1 MYNIFVKNN
10 VTGKVWGQGTFYTG
24 EDLNFFRQQEQSGI
38 FGKPDRW
45 VREDLRE
52 PYELLLT
59 PLETRESEGYIEY
72 HYSSD
77 YIFTYSLSPTESS
90 ETVAAGI
97 RCRKCCEEIHNY
109 VTGYNLHRQINTTL
123 FQQTFNSVFQLILAN
138 RPNSLKLAV
147 LAVPVDGD
155 LVPQDLKDT
164 ILFIFTK
171 YGF

>member
-10 VTGKVWGQGTFYTG
+10 VTEKVWGQGTFYTG
-24 EDLNFFRQQEQSGI
+24 EDLNYYRQQEQNLV

-59 PLETRESEGYIEY
+59 PLETREVEGYLEY
-72 HYSSD
+72 HYPSD
-77 YIFTYSLSPTESS
+77 YTFTYSLSSTESN

-109 VTGYNLHRQINTTL
+109 VTGYNLGRPISTTL

-147 LAVPVDGD
+147 QAVPVDGV

-164 ILFIFTK
+164 IMSIFVK